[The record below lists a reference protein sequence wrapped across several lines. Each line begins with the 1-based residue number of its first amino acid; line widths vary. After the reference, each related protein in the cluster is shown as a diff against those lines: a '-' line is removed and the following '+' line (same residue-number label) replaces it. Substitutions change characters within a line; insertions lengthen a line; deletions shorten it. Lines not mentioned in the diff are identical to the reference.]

1 MYSPEASKARRD
13 YLRSRKRC
21 TNCGKQDELTLNGRS
36 RCEACR
42 EREIEYSRKNHRRIR
57 ERNNISCAQRR
68 ARKKAEGLC
77 GVCGREKICD
87 RSIWLCEKCLTAQ
100 IRKQKEYTKR
110 KMNKE

>member
-1 MYSPEASKARRD
+1 MYPPEAAKARRD

-21 TNCGKQDELTLNGRS
+21 ADCGKQDEATLQGRY
-36 RCEACR
+36 RCAAC
-42 EREIEYSRKNHRRIR
+42 SARRMMYYR
-57 ERNNISCAQRR
+57 HNSERNNIACARRR

-87 RSIWLCEKCLTAQ
+87 HSIWLCEKCLTAQ